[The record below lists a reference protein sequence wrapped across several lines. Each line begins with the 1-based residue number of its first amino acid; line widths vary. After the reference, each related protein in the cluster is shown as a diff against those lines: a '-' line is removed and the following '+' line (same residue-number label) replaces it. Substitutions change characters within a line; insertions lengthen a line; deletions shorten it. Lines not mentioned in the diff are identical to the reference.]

1 MATSAPWTRDP
12 GIQHPG
18 GLHQGLYRARRAGAE
33 ITLDGMTYTTQEAA
47 MSENRPAWYADHMVA
62 EHAGTDLPA

>member
-1 MATSAPWTRDP
+1 
-12 GIQHPG
+12 
-18 GLHQGLYRARRAGAE
+18 
-33 ITLDGMTYTTQEAA
+33 MTYTTQEAA